1 MSLRSGLLIGTLLL
15 AACASPQRQTPAP
28 VERSQPS
35 LTGTTAAGSISEPPG
50 PVRSGTDQA
59 DAQGGFVGPTSPA
72 PPDARAT
79 PTSTLMA
86 GINSAV
92 DAGELERAAA
102 IAERGLRIDPRD
114 ASIWLSLANVRLLQ
128 NRPAEATA
136 LAQRAMSEAGN
147 DTGLRREI
155 QAFLDRVTDDR
166 R

>member
-1 MSLRSGLLIGTLLL
+1 
-15 AACASPQRQTPAP
+15 
-28 VERSQPS
+28 
-35 LTGTTAAGSISEPPG
+35 
-50 PVRSGTDQA
+50 
-59 DAQGGFVGPTSPA
+59 
-72 PPDARAT
+72 
-79 PTSTLMA
+79 MA